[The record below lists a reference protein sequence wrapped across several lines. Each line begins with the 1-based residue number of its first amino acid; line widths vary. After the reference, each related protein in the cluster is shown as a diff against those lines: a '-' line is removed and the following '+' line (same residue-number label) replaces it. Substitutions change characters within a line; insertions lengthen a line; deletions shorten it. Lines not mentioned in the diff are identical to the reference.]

1 LELTVFS
8 NKPHDFTVLC
18 VQKLLSKWR
27 FRVIAGQRETVAPKP
42 DPGGA
47 LAIARTLNLSPS
59 EFLYLGDT
67 GTDMQTAVAAGM
79 FPVGALW
86 GFRPRK
92 ELLEYG
98 ARVLLEHPGD
108 MLELLKSHEF
118 VPRTGCSGDKSFQR
132 REISEGIT
140 KIAIGSDHA
149 GFQYKEKIKTHLTAQ
164 GMKSKILAQIPLNQ
178 RITLIYQTD
187 RRICGKGGMPGGIVL
202 GAAAT
207 AKLSWRIKSKH
218 SLRSMLVRANRTIM

>member
-1 LELTVFS
+1 MQYKAILFDLDGTLLDTLADLGNSMNRVLRGQGFPVHLLDAYRYFVGNGSRMLVTRTLPETHRDEKTVKRCLSLFLEEYEQHWQDETRPYDGVPEMLDALQAQELELTVFS

-86 GFRPRK
+86 GFRPRE
-92 ELLEYG
+92 ELLEHG
-98 ARVLLEHPGD
+98 ARILLEHPVD
-108 MLELLKSHEF
+108 MLELLKS
-118 VPRTGCSGDKSFQR
+118 S
-132 REISEGIT
+132 
-140 KIAIGSDHA
+140 
-149 GFQYKEKIKTHLTAQ
+149 
-164 GMKSKILAQIPLNQ
+164 
-178 RITLIYQTD
+178 
-187 RRICGKGGMPGGIVL
+187 
-202 GAAAT
+202 
-207 AKLSWRIKSKH
+207 
-218 SLRSMLVRANRTIM
+218 